1 MKSRNKKVKVLA
13 AITLIFILMAIV
25 PTIGAAQIDK
35 VALNEIQQAIEA
47 KGADWTA
54 GETSVSGLSV
64 EEQKMLCG
72 AKIGPIPEG

>member
-1 MKSRNKKVKVLA
+1 MRL
-13 AITLIFILMAIV
+13 ITLFSIFMMIA

-35 VALNEIQQAIEA
+35 VALNETQQAIEA
-47 KGADWTA
+47 KGAKWTA

-72 AKIGPIPEG
+72 AKIGPIPEGL